1 LHVGVTLS
9 GVPRSSAMPPPMML
23 YLGIT
28 LIATVALAMSRVGGR
43 FAAHLPIAAIVG
55 VQVFRL
61 PLELVLHRWYEEG
74 VIPIQMTFMGS
85 NFDIVS
91 GILGGV
97 VGWLAWKG
105 KASVGLVWAYT
116 LLGLMLLLVVM
127 TIAVMSA
134 PVPVRQFWNEPAVQ
148 LPLHAPYS
156 WIVSVCVAGAL
167 FWHLVALRWLLARD
181 RAGRVE

>member
-1 LHVGVTLS
+1 
-9 GVPRSSAMPPPMML
+9 
-23 YLGIT
+23 
-28 LIATVALAMSRVGGR
+28 MSRVGGR